1 MATNVLFA
9 LLFWAV
15 FLGVNGYAAW
25 RGGRPERI
33 GAAINV
39 IGCIATLVVRLLSA
53 SAWLPAALSVL
64 TIDFAV
70 AAGFFW
76 LAVRTTRFWPVWAFG
91 FTLANLLVS
100 IAAALLPAV
109 APFVY
114 HTGLGLYAYL
124 AFAAL
129 ALGTMQLP
137 RDAGP
142 VLRNGFR
149 SSWMPPQPK

>member
-1 MATNVLFA
+1 MSTNVLLA

-39 IGCIATLVVRLLSA
+39 AGCIATAAVRLLHA

-64 TIDFAV
+64 SIDIAV

-76 LAVRTTRFWPVWAFG
+76 LAVRTVRFWPVWAFG

-137 RDAGP
+137 RDATP
-142 VLRNGFR
+142 ALRNGFR
-149 SSWMPPQPK
+149 TQWTHSPVK